1 MCFTVGYDSMGG
13 VKFFF
18 FLTAL
23 GNDFESKRD
32 YSYLAGLSPLLFM
45 LNPSLYSLLSYSEWQ
60 SEHRQREVSINTN
73 DNCELTAYTANPLL
87 YQQTQLI
94 LYTWNSPIAV
104 WG

>member
-1 MCFTVGYDSMGG
+1 MVRLLGNLRVSVLLVSVMTSATVLTLNLQLQQSVSAMCFTVGYDSMGG

-45 LNPSLYSLLSYSEWQ
+45 LNPSLYSLLSYSE
-60 SEHRQREVSINTN
+60 
-73 DNCELTAYTANPLL
+73 
-87 YQQTQLI
+87 
-94 LYTWNSPIAV
+94 
-104 WG
+104 